1 MKKHAYLIMA
11 HNNFEQLNKLLQLLD
26 YEENDI
32 YVHIDKKSK
41 LDKEYL
47 LKHIKKSN
55 VIFTDRVKVT
65 WGSFSQIQA
74 ELVLLKES
82 VKNNYEY
89 YHLIS
94 GFDMPL
100 KKQQDIHEFFN
111 KNTGKIFV
119 HFRKDDDY
127 EGIDERIKYYYIAT
141 DFRKKKGLEKVIKYA
156 FFKSFLLLQKLFRVN
171 RLKNNMD
178 IIKSGAN
185 WFSIPND
192 LAKYIVENEE
202 RIVKKYKR
210 TFCGDEVF
218 LQTLV
223 YNNNEFKD
231 RLYYKGFDDNYISIL
246 RKIEWKDKKPYVWQ
260 EKDFEYLINLDNFFF
275 ARKFNEN
282 SDNKIIDKIYE
293 YLK

>member
-94 GFDMPL
+94 GFDLPIR
-100 KKQQDIHEFFN
+100 KQEVIHEFFS

-119 HFRKDDDY
+119 HFRKD
-127 EGIDERIKYYYIAT
+127 
-141 DFRKKKGLEKVIKYA
+141 
-156 FFKSFLLLQKLFRVN
+156 
-171 RLKNNMD
+171 
-178 IIKSGAN
+178 
-185 WFSIPND
+185 
-192 LAKYIVENEE
+192 
-202 RIVKKYKR
+202 
-210 TFCGDEVF
+210 
-218 LQTLV
+218 
-223 YNNNEFKD
+223 
-231 RLYYKGFDDNYISIL
+231 
-246 RKIEWKDKKPYVWQ
+246 
-260 EKDFEYLINLDNFFF
+260 
-275 ARKFNEN
+275 
-282 SDNKIIDKIYE
+282 
-293 YLK
+293 